1 MTGQLFREALHY
13 HGLHHRIVTYRLR
26 INIEPTPYA
35 TAISRK
41 SWFCCGRYAT
51 STCGLNN
58 SLLTCTFTVGYTSV
72 QILLCRSDK
81 LMAPDSRLDR
91 RQDQSIAAVYSAANG
106 ERTWEDAL
114 SQVMNC
120 LSACGGQMVGINS
133 SNGGI
138 NFSFASQKV
147 VGDIELEYI
156 RHYHQVDPR
165 IPILRNRPLGQ
176 WLIDQ
181 DEFPPD
187 VFDNNEYYRDL
198 LAPEDCLYTAT
209 VRLYEDPHEMV
220 LMAAVMPRDS
230 AGFGLAQREYLRIIV
245 PHLMEAVRL
254 FRKTSKHAASDVAAR
269 KLIEHI
275 KRPVVVI
282 DDARAISMA
291 NLQGRTLLGRSEV
304 LFEPDGHLVATRSD
318 DEFALTCAIADLR
331 RTMNTGTM
339 GERALVR
346 LRGGRRDSFAVSLIA
361 FDPPTSM
368 HAFGIRRQFML
379 SVHG

>member
-1 MTGQLFREALHY
+1 
-13 HGLHHRIVTYRLR
+13 
-26 INIEPTPYA
+26 
-35 TAISRK
+35 
-41 SWFCCGRYAT
+41 
-51 STCGLNN
+51 
-58 SLLTCTFTVGYTSV
+58 
-72 QILLCRSDK
+72 
-81 LMAPDSRLDR
+81 MAPDSRLDR

-133 SNGGI
+133 SNGRI

-165 IPILRNRPLGQ
+165 IPILLNRPLGQ

-254 FRKTSKHAASDVAAR
+254 FRKNSKHAASDVAAR

-379 SVHG
+379 SVHGGPSMPEPDPYLWQAAFDLTPAEARLATLIFQGNSCVAAAKILGVAPSTANFHLDAVFVKTKTSRQADLVRVLTLTLD